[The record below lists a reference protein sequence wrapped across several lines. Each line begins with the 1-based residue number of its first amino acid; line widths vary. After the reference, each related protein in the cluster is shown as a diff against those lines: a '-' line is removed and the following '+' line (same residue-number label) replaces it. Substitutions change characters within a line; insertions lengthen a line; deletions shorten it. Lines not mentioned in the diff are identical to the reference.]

1 VPYYVYAI
9 HTDQTNNRLYKK
21 FDDFI
26 EADRFEREMSDHCF
40 PHDNYFVRL
49 INAKSDEEAEL
60 KADALR
66 P

>member
-21 FDDFI
+21 FDNFM
-26 EADRFEREMSDHCF
+26 EANNFEREMRDHCF

-49 INAKSDEEAEL
+49 INAKDDKQAEL
-60 KADALR
+60 DADALR
-66 P
+66 S